1 MRRQILVLL
10 GAAAFTF
17 GTAANAAVTVD
28 DTSFEATDG
37 PDTTGTTTTIGYTD
51 TDLDNPSFSEFLTFT
66 NDLAGVYSLTLST
79 SSLSVD
85 FTSAILTLTSD
96 GSTVATLTS
105 GFDNG
110 TTEFWQVSDVNLG
123 SGQYTLTITGDNND
137 TGALEGSITINANAV
152 PEPAT
157 WAMMLLGFGAVGFS
171 MRRRRR
177 PALVQ
182 IA

>member
-1 MRRQILVLL
+1 MRRQILGLI
-10 GAAAFTF
+10 GAAAFTI
-17 GTAANAAVTVD
+17 GTAANATVTID

-105 GFDNG
+105 GFDN
-110 TTEFWQVSDVNLG
+110 
-123 SGQYTLTITGDNND
+123 
-137 TGALEGSITINANAV
+137 
-152 PEPAT
+152 
-157 WAMMLLGFGAVGFS
+157 
-171 MRRRRR
+171 
-177 PALVQ
+177 
-182 IA
+182 

>member
-1 MRRQILVLL
+1 MRRQILGLI
-10 GAAAFTF
+10 GAAAFTI
-17 GTAANAAVTVD
+17 GTAANATVTVN

-110 TTEFWQVSDVNLG
+110 TTEFWQVSGVTLG
-123 SGQYTLTITGDNND
+123 SGQYTLLVDGDNSD
-137 TGALEGSITINANAV
+137 TGALEGSITISAV
-152 PEPAT
+152 PEPGT
-157 WAMMLLGFGAVGFS
+157 WGMMLLGFGAAGYA

-177 PALVQ
+177 PALMQV
-182 IA
+182 A

>member
-66 NDLAGVYSLTLST
+66 NDLADNDQVVQQLIDNLNTAAGTLAADGDKSEDD
-79 SSLSVD
+79 SHIISASERRS
-85 FTSAILTLTSD
+85 FTCRRQQIEMRQHGKPGRRD
-96 GSTVATLTS
+96 GRDGKRVK
-105 GFDNG
+105 G
-110 TTEFWQVSDVNLG
+110 W
-123 SGQYTLTITGDNND
+123 
-137 TGALEGSITINANAV
+137 
-152 PEPAT
+152 
-157 WAMMLLGFGAVGFS
+157 
-171 MRRRRR
+171 
-177 PALVQ
+177 VQ
-182 IA
+182 G

>member
-1 MRRQILVLL
+1 MRKLHLCLL

-17 GTAANAAVTVD
+17 ATAANAAVTID

-37 PDTTGTTTTIGYTD
+37 PDTTGSTTTIGYAD
-51 TDLDNPSFSEFLTFT
+51 TDLGNPSFSEFLTFT
-66 NDLAGVYSLTLST
+66 NDLAGAYSLTLST

-105 GFDNG
+105 AFDNG
-110 TTEFWQVSDVNLG
+110 TTEFWQVSGVTLG
-123 SGQYTLTITGDNND
+123 AGQYTLLVDGDNSD
-137 TGALEGSITINANAV
+137 TGALEGSITINAV

-157 WAMMLLGFGAVGFS
+157 WGMMLLGFGAVGFA